1 MLEYNFV
8 EKVLFQSSS
17 INSFKTSII
26 TQFFSF
32 LAQTPAPAYD
42 IKITPSEDSARVSWK
57 LQTNASASSY
67 ITNVRIFTSQN
78 GRSLLNK
85 TISRGTELDI
95 EDLSPKTRYTVN
107 IQTLDGSSQTSRIAS
122 QDFQTEERLGKN

>member
-32 LAQTPAPAYD
+32 SAQTPAPAYD

-57 LQTNASASSY
+57 LQTNTSASSY

-78 GRSLLNK
+78 GRSFLNK
-85 TISRGTELDI
+85 TIPRGTEFNI